1 MIPASALSSA
11 TALSERPAADLLRGV
26 GRLRVAVG
34 DGLSSAEAD
43 ATIGPAL
50 LQEVAGGSEGWLRL
64 YRPVP
69 TVGFSRRDERTPGYP
84 DAADAAR
91 AHGFQPAVR
100 SPGGRAAAY
109 HCDCLCFDLALPDS
123 GEYGPAQHMSAL
135 GELLA
140 GVLRDGGV
148 DARVG
153 EVEGEYC
160 PGRFSVK
167 AGGVGK
173 IVGTAGRRIRG
184 GLLLGGSIV
193 VADAGPLR
201 AVLTDVYPAL
211 GLSFDPRTVMSAAD
225 FGLTAEVPEVQDA
238 LIAALDPVT
247 ELSFVPL
254 PDSVQ
259 NEKPPAATAV
269 DQHS

>member
-1 MIPASALSSA
+1 MSAG
-11 TALSERPAADLLRGV
+11 E
-26 GRLRVAVG
+26 
-34 DGLSSAEAD
+34 GLSSAAAD
-43 ATIGPAL
+43 AAIGPAL
-50 LQEVAGGSEGWLRL
+50 LRKVAGGSEGWLRL

-69 TVGFSRRDERTPGYP
+69 TVGFSRRDERTPGFP
-84 DAADAAR
+84 VAAAVAR
-91 AHGFQPAVR
+91 SHGFQPAVR

-109 HCDCLCFDLALPDS
+109 HRSCLCFDLVLPDY
-123 GEYGPAQHMSAL
+123 GEYAPAQHMSAL

-160 PGRFSVK
+160 PGRFSVN

-173 IVGTAGRRIRG
+173 VVGTAGRRVRG

-193 VADAGPLR
+193 VTDAEPLR
-201 AVLTDVYPAL
+201 LVLTDVYPAL
-211 GLSFDPRTVMSAAD
+211 GLSFDPRTVVSAAD
-225 FGLTAEVPEVQDA
+225 FGLTAGVPEVQDA
-238 LIAALDPVT
+238 LIAAFAPVT

-254 PDSVQ
+254 PDPVQ
-259 NEKPPAATAV
+259 YEKPPAVTAV